1 MNPLRWLSVSL
12 TLATAEAPTV
22 LSLIGCTRLRAVSGI
37 LRTQR
42 GRRGSRG
49 AGLHAGTGSAG
60 PGRRGRPGPISTDLA
75 SRPVAQVLRSPLWLK
90 SHARPCGSRPT
101 LAPVAQVSR
110 SPLWLYSGRRRG
122 AGPGSHLHRPRLSPL
137 WLKSHARP
145 CGSTLAPVA
154 LLWPASGSAQLPLVM
169 GVQPGCVLVCRIAG
183 PQCHCRPRWVQWGG
197 LGPGLPYVDRRLHRF
212 LLWPASGSAQLPLV
226 MGVQPGCV
234 LACRIAGP
242 QCHCRPRWVQWGGL
256 GPGLPYVDRRLH
268 RFLGGPATVGAGPLM
283 CADSW
288 AVTVWRI
295 ASAAWLRQSRGHRT
309 ERGQPVSH
317 QLGTT
322 AVALSAKLAFGA
334 CQPARCPGAGGD
346 RAGRHRAR
354 QSQLL
359 PTALIGQRLDHAR
372 HFTRPVARSPPADPR
387 RLGCGPGQP
396 DLAAT
401 TTRGHDTPRPD
412 P

>member
-1 MNPLRWLSVSL
+1 M
-12 TLATAEAPTV
+12 
-22 LSLIGCTRLRAVSGI
+22 IGCTRLRAVSGI

-49 AGLHAGTGSAG
+49 AGQHAGTGSAG
-60 PGRRGRPGPISTDLA
+60 PCRRGRPGPISTDLA
-75 SRPVAQVLRSPLWLK
+75 SRP
-90 SHARPCGSRPT
+90 CGSSLP

-110 SPLWLYSGRRRG
+110 SLLWFN
-122 AGPGSHLHRPRLSPL
+122 P
-137 WLKSHARP
+137 RP
-145 CGSTLAPVA
+145 CGSTLAGVGQCPTA
-154 LLWPASGSAQLPLVM
+154 TGHGCPAGLRT
-169 GVQPGCVLVCRIAG
+169 GVP
-183 PQCHCRPRWVQWGG
+183 
-197 LGPGLPYVDRRLHRF
+197 DRRPVSPLPSSLGAVGR
-212 LLWPASGSAQLPLV
+212 ARAGAAGRGSPSAPL
-226 MGVQPGCV
+226 
-234 LACRIAGP
+234 
-242 QCHCRPRWVQWGGL
+242 
-256 GPGLPYVDRRLH
+256 
-268 RFLGGPATVGAGPLM
+268 FGGPATVGAGPLM

>member
-12 TLATAEAPTV
+12 SLATAEAPTV

-75 SRPVAQVLRSPLWLK
+75 SRP
-90 SHARPCGSRPT
+90 CGSSLT

-110 SPLWLYSGRRRG
+110 SPLWLN
-122 AGPGSHLHRPRLSPL
+122 P
-137 WLKSHARP
+137 RP
-145 CGSTLAPVA
+145 CGSTLAGVGQCPTA
-154 LLWPASGSAQLPLVM
+154 IGHGCPAGLRA
-169 GVQPGCVLVCRIAG
+169 GVP
-183 PQCHCRPRWVQWGG
+183 
-197 LGPGLPYVDRRLHRF
+197 DRRSVSPLSSSLGAVGRARAGAAVRRS
-212 LLWPASGSAQLPLV
+212 PSAP
-226 MGVQPGCV
+226 
-234 LACRIAGP
+234 
-242 QCHCRPRWVQWGGL
+242 
-256 GPGLPYVDRRLH
+256 
-268 RFLGGPATVGAGPLM
+268 FFGGPATVGAGPLM
-283 CADSW
+283 CADGW
-288 AVTVWRI
+288 DVTVWRTV
-295 ASAAWLRQSRGHRT
+295 SAARLRQSRGHRT

>member
-1 MNPLRWLSVSL
+1 VSL

-110 SPLWLYSGRRRG
+110 SPLWLYSGRRRDAGPGSHLHRPRLSPLWLKSHARPCGSRPTLAPVAQVSRSPLWLYSGRSRG

-137 WLKSHARP
+137 RLKSHARP

-183 PQCHCRPRWVQWGG
+183 PYR
-197 LGPGLPYVDRRLHRF
+197 
-212 LLWPASGSAQLPLV
+212 
-226 MGVQPGCV
+226 
-234 LACRIAGP
+234 
-242 QCHCRPRWVQWGGL
+242 HCRPRWVQWGGL

-295 ASAAWLRQSRGHRT
+295 ASAARLRQSRGHRT

>member
-1 MNPLRWLSVSL
+1 LDARDCALYRVSFGL
-12 TLATAEAPTV
+12 NA
-22 LSLIGCTRLRAVSGI
+22 G
-37 LRTQR
+37 
-42 GRRGSRG
+42 G
-49 AGLHAGTGSAG
+49 AGAGARGNMRAPALLARAG
-60 PGRRGRPGPISTDLA
+60 AAGRAAISTDLA
-75 SRPVAQVLRSPLWLK
+75 SRP
-90 SHARPCGSRPT
+90 CGSSLS

-110 SPLWLYSGRRRG
+110 SLLWIN
-122 AGPGSHLHRPRLSPL
+122 P
-137 WLKSHARP
+137 RP
-145 CGSTLAPVA
+145 CGSTLAGVGQCPTA
-154 LLWPASGSAQLPLVM
+154 TGHGCPAGLRA
-169 GVQPGCVLVCRIAG
+169 GVP
-183 PQCHCRPRWVQWGG
+183 
-197 LGPGLPYVDRRLHRF
+197 DRRSVSPLSSSLGAVGRARAGAAVRRS
-212 LLWPASGSAQLPLV
+212 PSAP
-226 MGVQPGCV
+226 
-234 LACRIAGP
+234 
-242 QCHCRPRWVQWGGL
+242 
-256 GPGLPYVDRRLH
+256 
-268 RFLGGPATVGAGPLM
+268 FFGGPATVGAGPLM
-283 CADSW
+283 CADGW
-288 AVTVWRI
+288 DVTVWRTV
-295 ASAAWLRQSRGHRT
+295 SAAWLRQSRGHRT

>member
-1 MNPLRWLSVSL
+1 MHE
-12 TLATAEAPTV
+12 TARC
-22 LSLIGCTRLRAVSGI
+22 IGYPSDSTRAAREQG
-37 LRTQR
+37 
-42 GRRGSRG
+42 RG
-49 AGLHAGTGSAG
+49 ATCGHRLCWPGPARPAG
-60 PGRRGRPGPISTDLA
+60 PHLHRPRLS
-75 SRPVAQVLRSPLWLK
+75 
-90 SHARPCGSRPT
+90 PCGSSPT

-110 SPLWLYSGRRRG
+110 SPLWIKTYARPRGSSLTLAPVALLWPASGC
-122 AGPGSHLHRPRLSPL
+122 GPGQPSPPTSPLAPVAQVSRSPL

-183 PQCHCRPRWVQWGG
+183 PYR
-197 LGPGLPYVDRRLHRF
+197 
-212 LLWPASGSAQLPLV
+212 
-226 MGVQPGCV
+226 
-234 LACRIAGP
+234 
-242 QCHCRPRWVQWGGL
+242 HCRPRWVQWGGL

-295 ASAAWLRQSRGHRT
+295 ASAARLRQSRGHRT

-317 QLGTT
+317 QHGTT
-322 AVALSAKLAFGA
+322 AVALSAKLASGA
-334 CQPARCPGAGGD
+334 CRPARCPGAGGD

-359 PTALIGQRLDHAR
+359 PTALIGQRPDHAR
-372 HFTRPVARSPPADPR
+372 HFTRPVACSPPADPR

>member
-1 MNPLRWLSVSL
+1 MHE
-12 TLATAEAPTV
+12 TARCFGYPSDSTRAARERGRGAAC
-22 LSLIGCTRLRAVSGI
+22 GRRLRRSDPV
-37 LRTQR
+37 
-42 GRRGSRG
+42 
-49 AGLHAGTGSAG
+49 
-60 PGRRGRPGPISTDLA
+60 RPGPGLLHSPSQAASISA
-75 SRPVAQVLRSPLWLK
+75 PVAQLFAAMP
-90 SHARPCGSRPT
+90 
-101 LAPVAQVSR
+101 LAPVAQL

-183 PQCHCRPRWVQWGG
+183 PYRHC
-197 LGPGLPYVDRRLHRF
+197 
-212 LLWPASGSAQLPLV
+212 
-226 MGVQPGCV
+226 C
-234 LACRIAGP
+234 
-242 QCHCRPRWVQWGGL
+242 PRWVQWGGL

-295 ASAAWLRQSRGHRT
+295 ASAARLRQSRGHRT

-317 QLGTT
+317 QHGTT
-322 AVALSAKLAFGA
+322 AVALSAKLASGA
-334 CQPARCPGAGGD
+334 CRPARCPGAGGD

-359 PTALIGQRLDHAR
+359 PTALIGQRPDHAR
-372 HFTRPVARSPPADPR
+372 HFTRPVACSPPAGGAGAGSVPGRHHPR
-387 RLGCGPGQP
+387 VGAERALRHAGTRSRLS
-396 DLAAT
+396 
-401 TTRGHDTPRPD
+401 
-412 P
+412 

>member
-183 PQCHCRPRWVQWGG
+183 PYRHC
-197 LGPGLPYVDRRLHRF
+197 
-212 LLWPASGSAQLPLV
+212 
-226 MGVQPGCV
+226 C
-234 LACRIAGP
+234 
-242 QCHCRPRWVQWGGL
+242 PRWVQWGGL